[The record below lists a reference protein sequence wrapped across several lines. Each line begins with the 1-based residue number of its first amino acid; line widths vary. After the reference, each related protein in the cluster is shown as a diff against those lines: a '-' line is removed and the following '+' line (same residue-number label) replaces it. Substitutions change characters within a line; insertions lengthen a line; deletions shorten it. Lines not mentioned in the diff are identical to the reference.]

1 MKQSLKS
8 RLFGLAVTLSA
19 FAVFFHPLLG
29 KRW

>member
-1 MKQSLKS
+1 MKQLLKS

-19 FAVFFHPLLG
+19 FAVLIHPMLG

>member
-8 RLFGLAVTLSA
+8 RLFGIAITLSVFAA
-19 FAVFFHPLLG
+19 FISPMLG

>member
-8 RLFGLAVTLSA
+8 RLFALAVTLSA
-19 FAVFFHPLLG
+19 FAVFVQPMLG